1 VADSDG
7 RQMDRSHVGVN
18 IDTPQAVA
26 TPGNVFHNPSAG
38 NMLADQGVNVYTHG
52 LQTMAEKQQAAPV
65 QDWRTAEAYQRA
77 YQSSGGK
84 PGRVTALDW
93 AAEAMS

>member
-1 VADSDG
+1 MADSDG

-38 NMLADQGVNVYTHG
+38 NMLAAQGGHMSTPG
-52 LQTMAEKQQAAPV
+52 LQTMAEKQRAAPV